1 MDKKWSIMDK
11 KDVSDKCCQMENAIW
26 NIFQSPS
33 SWINGMNGFIRL
45 VSMDGT
51 WYHHRA
57 TDVFIPMTQ
66 NYINRFYRLDTRP
79 ERGAIR
85 VRSGTVYWDYLNQEE
100 ALQILPNLPTSN
112 LPNAQEAAGLGERC
126 RNKKIFLKDGTVYDM
141 DKKIIRPLQWNEE
154 GSILQICHFED
165 KHKRNNAV
173 LWHYDIYLWA
183 KAGVI
188 PSVLYA
194 SRECWNTMQFLVD
207 NFNKIDFDDFLS
219 LSGMDE
225 SAVAEPEKEL
235 QEEKA
240 ESKNEQAAEPVQP
253 APMKTVEESK
263 HEQAAEPVQPAP
275 MKTVEELKES
285 DAAQIQEQTIQNA
298 VDLQKE
304 IRESENEPTPE
315 IPTEE
320 NVAKLQEEAAN
331 MEHAQEIERQEEI
344 IKPENAQAAESV
356 QPAPMKTVEES
367 KNEQVTE
374 PIQLTPILTVEE
386 SENEQAA
393 EPVQPAPMKTVEE
406 SKNEQVTEPIQLTPI
421 LTVEESK
428 NEQAAEPVKPTP
440 IKTVEESENE
450 QAAEPV
456 QPAPMKTVEE
466 SIKSDAAQIQEQTIQ
481 NAVDLQK
488 EIRES
493 ENEPTPEIPTEEN
506 VAKLQEE
513 AANMEHAQ
521 EIERQEEIIKPE
533 NAQAAESVQPAPMKT
548 VEESKNEQVTE
559 PIQLPPIVTV
569 EESKNE
575 QVTEPIQLPPIV
587 TVEESKDEQV
597 TEPIQLPPIVTV
609 EESENE
615 QAAEP
620 VQPTPMK
627 TVEESKNEQAAEPVQ
642 PTPMKTV
649 EESENEQSA
658 EPIQS
663 ASINTVEESIKSDA
677 AQIQEQAIQNAA
689 DLQKAIREFE
699 NEPTPEM
706 PTEETVAKLQEEAAN
721 MERAQ
726 AIEREKE
733 AATPENEQA
742 AEDIVEE
749 KTVEVQEEAANVKQA
764 KESEMIIEEK
774 TVESA
779 VLQQSQTTELMA
791 EIKESIASAVAESQP
806 IERTKPQPISAA
818 TQNITVTQNASV
830 IPDFPAK
837 LKQTTNQLEKTENM
851 DMMQR
856 EEVTVTTDKIQE
868 LLDCDKNRCR
878 LEPYDKDILYDIIRG
893 HWELYDSGATEEAR
907 KNIKSES
914 EEGAKEFIARN
925 PKLDVKQ
932 GVVGIDFGTKSTV
945 VVRQDA
951 TNRIVPI
958 RIGTGN
964 LSSEVKEE
972 DFENPSIIEFTNV
985 KKFLEDYQ
993 QEVGRPHTSCN
1004 DIFVSYDAYE
1014 DFRNCKPDDF
1024 YAYFNELKQWANHEK
1039 GNVIIKDKQKKEY
1052 YLGENMGE
1060 TDDIVNPVELYAY
1073 YIGLH
1078 INNMRNGIY
1087 LKYLMTF
1094 PVGYAKE
1101 VRDFI
1106 AESFYKGIKKSLP
1119 TSIIN
1124 DEECMAQF
1132 KVELGI
1138 SEPAAY
1144 AVTALEQNHL
1154 EPKDETEQ
1162 LMYGIFD
1169 FGGGTTDFDFGIC
1182 RGATDE
1188 EYDKDAYDYVLECF
1202 GADSDVTLG
1211 GENILELMA
1220 YQVYQKNIDVFREK
1234 KITFTLPLGESSFA
1248 GSETLLIDSQIAK
1261 RNMAILKEELRPLW
1275 HQEQGWRKKYE
1286 LENEVPNEA
1295 DKEGV
1300 VVSLYNMD
1308 GEPVPQCMLEF
1319 STQEMV
1325 EMIKNRIQK
1334 GIDSFFQCLI
1344 KIFLYKREDTVEE
1357 EPTIYIFLSGN
1368 SSKSIFVKELFKK
1381 KIEEYYSKARKAG
1394 DEMGN
1399 AHFELYEPL
1408 VGTQDGSGYYV
1419 PNAKTGV
1426 AYGLLKSREGSSI
1439 KIVKNYETD
1448 AQQQSRFRYYLGRD
1462 RRHYFDC
1469 KFSPAEISYK
1479 KWVSFQGASREVVRI
1494 YYTDNPVADSKLEQ
1508 LSIENV
1514 PYKEITINPMENAY
1528 LFIRTVEPNLI
1539 EYAVA
1544 KEEDDITDS
1553 EIKNCYFI

>member
-57 TDVFIPMTQ
+57 TDVFIPMAQ

-263 HEQAAEPVQPAP
+263 NEQAAEPVQPAP

-374 PIQLTPILTVEE
+374 PIQL
-386 SENEQAA
+386 
-393 EPVQPAPMKTVEE
+393 
-406 SKNEQVTEPIQLTPI
+406 
-421 LTVEESK
+421 
-428 NEQAAEPVKPTP
+428 
-440 IKTVEESENE
+440 
-450 QAAEPV
+450 
-456 QPAPMKTVEE
+456 
-466 SIKSDAAQIQEQTIQ
+466 
-481 NAVDLQK
+481 
-488 EIRES
+488 
-493 ENEPTPEIPTEEN
+493 
-506 VAKLQEE
+506 
-513 AANMEHAQ
+513 
-521 EIERQEEIIKPE
+521 
-533 NAQAAESVQPAPMKT
+533 
-548 VEESKNEQVTE
+548 
-559 PIQLPPIVTV
+559 
-569 EESKNE
+569 
-575 QVTEPIQLPPIV
+575 
-587 TVEESKDEQV
+587 
-597 TEPIQLPPIVTV
+597 PPIVTV

-689 DLQKAIREFE
+689 DLQKEIREFE

-721 MERAQ
+721 MEYAQ

-742 AEDIVEE
+742 AEAIIEE

-1368 SSKSIFVKELFKK
+1368 SSKSIFVKELFQK

>member
-57 TDVFIPMTQ
+57 TDVFIPMAQ

-263 HEQAAEPVQPAP
+263 HEQAAEPVQP
-275 MKTVEELKES
+275 
-285 DAAQIQEQTIQNA
+285 
-298 VDLQKE
+298 
-304 IRESENEPTPE
+304 
-315 IPTEE
+315 
-320 NVAKLQEEAAN
+320 
-331 MEHAQEIERQEEI
+331 
-344 IKPENAQAAESV
+344 
-356 QPAPMKTVEES
+356 
-367 KNEQVTE
+367 
-374 PIQLTPILTVEE
+374 
-386 SENEQAA
+386 
-393 EPVQPAPMKTVEE
+393 
-406 SKNEQVTEPIQLTPI
+406 
-421 LTVEESK
+421 
-428 NEQAAEPVKPTP
+428 
-440 IKTVEESENE
+440 
-450 QAAEPV
+450 
-456 QPAPMKTVEE
+456 
-466 SIKSDAAQIQEQTIQ
+466 
-481 NAVDLQK
+481 
-488 EIRES
+488 
-493 ENEPTPEIPTEEN
+493 
-506 VAKLQEE
+506 
-513 AANMEHAQ
+513 
-521 EIERQEEIIKPE
+521 
-533 NAQAAESVQPAPMKT
+533 
-548 VEESKNEQVTE
+548 
-559 PIQLPPIVTV
+559 
-569 EESKNE
+569 
-575 QVTEPIQLPPIV
+575 
-587 TVEESKDEQV
+587 
-597 TEPIQLPPIVTV
+597 
-609 EESENE
+609 
-615 QAAEP
+615 
-620 VQPTPMK
+620 
-627 TVEESKNEQAAEPVQ
+627 
-642 PTPMKTV
+642 TPMKTV

-677 AQIQEQAIQNAA
+677 AQIQERAIQNAA

-706 PTEETVAKLQEEAAN
+706 PTEENVAKLQEEAAN
-721 MERAQ
+721 MEYAQ

-764 KESEMIIEEK
+764 KEPEMIIEEK

-818 TQNITVTQNASV
+818 TQNITVTQKASV